1 MSDNEKHETSVTS
14 EAHTLVLALEDI
26 NSIVNLLEWTSGVAS
41 VLAQQELL
49 SSSGSADNVTKYKLY
64 AAQADKV
71 VEYMKTSVKVGEP
84 TDGNLH

>member
-1 MSDNEKHETSVTS
+1 MSDNEKHKTSVAS

-26 NSIVNLLEWTSGVAS
+26 NSIVNLLEWTSGIAS

-49 SSSGSADNVTKYKLY
+49 SSGSADNVTKYKLY